1 MENRIG
7 SLKSIDRVILKTL
20 KAITITSFVFLTL
33 LISANVFVR
42 FVPIVSLHW
51 FDEIIEL
58 LYAYLVFYGSA
69 ALWISH
75 EHFGMGDWIEK
86 RISNI
91 RMRYVYRMTIE
102 LLVLCFALIFFYYSL
117 RLTMLARDVT
127 NVFAIPKRVL
137 YSCLPVSGA
146 IMVLY
151 SIRNMAVEIIGF
163 LESERRAEAN
173 SEAPRPQGGASGK

>member
-1 MENRIG
+1 MSLLKRID
-7 SLKSIDRVILKTL
+7 KVILKTL

-42 FVPIVSLHW
+42 FAPVVSLHW

-58 LYAYLVFYGSA
+58 LYAYLVFYGAA

-75 EHFGMGDWIEK
+75 EHFGVGDWIEK
-86 RISNI
+86 RIGNV
-91 RMRYVYRMTIE
+91 RMRYVYRVIIE
-102 LLVLCFALIFFYYSL
+102 LLVLCFVGIFFYYSL
-117 RLTMLARDVT
+117 RLTLLARDVT

-151 SIRNMAVEIIGF
+151 SVRDLTVEIMGTVKSQH
-163 LESERRAEAN
+163 EE
-173 SEAPRPQGGASGK
+173 GKIA

>member
-7 SLKSIDRVILKTL
+7 SLKSIDQVILKTL
-20 KAITITSFVFLTL
+20 KAITITSFVFLTI
-33 LISANVFVR
+33 LISANVLVR
-42 FVPIVSLHW
+42 FFPVASLHW

-69 ALWISH
+69 ALWILH
-75 EHFGMGDWIEK
+75 EHFGVGDWIEK
-86 RISNI
+86 RISNS

-117 RLTMLARDVT
+117 RLTILARDVT

-137 YSCLPVSGA
+137 YSCLPISGI
-146 IMVLY
+146 IMLVY
-151 SIRNMAVEIIGF
+151 SLRNTTVEIMGILG
-163 LESERRAEAN
+163 SERRTDWN
-173 SEAPRPQGGASGK
+173 GDR

>member
-7 SLKSIDRVILKTL
+7 SLKSIDQVILKTL
-20 KAITITSFVFLTL
+20 KAITITSFVFLTI
-33 LISANVFVR
+33 LISANVLVR
-42 FVPIVSLHW
+42 FFPVASLHW

-75 EHFGMGDWIEK
+75 EHFGVGNWIER

-102 LLVLCFALIFFYYSL
+102 LFVLCFALIFFYYSL
-117 RLTMLARDVT
+117 RLTILARDVT

-137 YSCLPVSGA
+137 YSCLPISGI
-146 IMVLY
+146 IMIAY
-151 SIRNMAVEIIGF
+151 SLRNMAVEIIGI
-163 LESERRAEAN
+163 LGSQRRAEAN
-173 SEAPRPQGGASGK
+173 VDR

>member
-1 MENRIG
+1 MENMMG
-7 SLKSIDRVILKTL
+7 SLKRIDKVILKTL
-20 KAITITSFVFLTL
+20 MVVTITIFVFLTI

-42 FVPIVSLHW
+42 FFPIVSLHW

-75 EHFGMGDWIEK
+75 EHFGVGDWIEK
-86 RISNI
+86 RIRNI
-91 RMRYVYRMTIE
+91 RIRSVYKIIIE
-102 LLVLCFALIFFYYSL
+102 LLVLCFVVIFFYYSL
-117 RLTMLARDVT
+117 RLTLLARDVT

-146 IMVLY
+146 IMILY
-151 SIRNMAVEIIGF
+151 SIRDLTVEIIGMMK
-163 LESERRAEAN
+163 S
-173 SEAPRPQGGASGK
+173 PQ